1 MCFTF
6 NLQADEF
13 FFQYYLCFFLFFCFV
28 FNREGKSSFWA
39 VFLSGLLANVGKC
52 DYQNGF
58 INHRINT
65 QHMSDVKNIKLQKSS
80 FFYFPARLSFP
91 FVRWSWALRLFCLD
105 ICCYFAHFQSSPYLY
120 RNVAFANTLKRHL
133 TRGMNQWCVCT

>member
-13 FFQYYLCFFLFFCFV
+13 FFQYYLCFFLVCFV

-39 VFLSGLLANVGKC
+39 VFLSGLLENVGKC

-58 INHRINT
+58 INHT
-65 QHMSDVKNIKLQKSS
+65 GSTHSTCLMLKTLSCKSLH
-80 FFYFPARLSFP
+80 FFYFPARLSFH

-133 TRGMNQWCVCT
+133 TRGMNQ